1 MTKRKDNP
9 MRDANERRAF
19 AERQDQLKSVRDLVV
34 QLIQQG
40 AIAEKC
46 DVEVRDH
53 DAPDHICLDFE
64 DGTSWLLSV
73 ERAA

>member
-1 MTKRKDNP
+1 MTKRKDDP
-9 MRDANERRAF
+9 MRDADERRDF
-19 AERQDQLKSVRDLVV
+19 VERQDQLKSVRDLVL

-40 AIAEKC
+40 AIADKC
-46 DVEVRDH
+46 DVEARAH

-64 DGTSWLLSV
+64 DGTSWLLSI